1 MMDMQLVACLAAV
14 LVFGSFFM
22 KAKMPLRVGK
32 GMP

>member
-1 MMDMQLVACLAAV
+1 MMGMQFVACLAAV

-22 KAKMPLRVGK
+22 KAMMPLRIGK